1 MPDINFERV
10 GLNASDIDELG
21 LLWIDGLETS
31 SGKDLASPSHPD
43 FKSKPVQDY
52 LSLYGARKC
61 EANALL
67 RCPKEAEKILLRAI
81 KSHISDSQ
89 LIAYQE
95 HQLKDR
101 QEATKAVNKVFA
113 VI

>member
-1 MPDINFERV
+1 
-10 GLNASDIDELG
+10 
-21 LLWIDGLETS
+21 
-31 SGKDLASPSHPD
+31 
-43 FKSKPVQDY
+43 
-52 LSLYGARKC
+52 
-61 EANALL
+61 L

-81 KSHISDSQ
+81 KAHISDSQ

-101 QEATKAVNKVFA
+101 QEATQAVNKVFA